1 MEFIIQENF
10 FINAYIIF
18 QLQKNIRTKKL
29 KIYLNIKQNKFC
41 WIFSILDHV
50 QFRNGMRSTDIGV
63 TATESEPSLGE

>member
-29 KIYLNIKQNKFC
+29 KIYLNIKQNKFVGY
-41 WIFSILDHV
+41 FQS
-50 QFRNGMRSTDIGV
+50 
-63 TATESEPSLGE
+63 